1 MDRDH
6 APQGLNTAGKAAV
19 TLGGVLPGIA
29 VGTISVMLPGISDAF
44 ADGTNDLAIKMVAT
58 AAGLGMMAGA
68 PLGGW
73 LSDRYGR
80 KPTITL
86 ATIGFGLAGCAI
98 MLAGALWHIIA
109 ARFLIGFCSGT
120 LSVCY
125 LALIGDAFSGQ
136 AQGRWLGFNSAA
148 ATFVLMMLNPVA
160 GALVDTGWRNGF
172 AIYALAFP
180 TLLLVFAGVPRHAVH
195 GGQPEAA
202 GGEAGSARFRMPWLT
217 MMLAV
222 VIGTIATG
230 TMLYWPFRLRE
241 IGVTSAR
248 DLGLYVIPNI
258 LLVGIAG
265 FSFGFVRRW
274 LSMEQVFMVS
284 GFMSALGLAIIALAP
299 HPGLAAVGLATEGV
313 AIGLITPNLTMF
325 AISISTPETRARTLG
340 VMKACYFGSPFLTQ
354 FALEEMSQRSGPAAA
369 LLGIAAMSA
378 GLGVFMLVR
387 STFARGKPPTAPPA
401 IDPTG

>member
-1 MDRDH
+1 MEREH
-6 APQGLNTAGKAAV
+6 TPQGLNTAGKAAV
-19 TLGGVLPGIA
+19 TLGGILPGIA
-29 VGTISVMLPGISDAF
+29 AGTISVMLPGISDAF
-44 ADGTNDLAIKMVAT
+44 ADGTNDLEIKMVAT
-58 AAGLGMMAGA
+58 AAGLGMMVGA

-73 LSDRYGR
+73 LSDRFGR
-80 KPTITL
+80 KPVITL
-86 ATIGFGLAGCAI
+86 ATVGFGLAGCAI

-109 ARFLIGFCSGT
+109 ARFLIGFWSGT

-180 TLLLVFAGVPRHAVH
+180 TLLLVFAGVPKHAVH
-195 GGQPEAA
+195 ETQS
-202 GGEAGSARFRMPWLT
+202 EAGDAGATKFRMPWLA
-217 MMLAV
+217 MVLAV
-222 VIGTIATG
+222 VAGTIATG

-241 IGVTSAR
+241 IGVESAR
-248 DLGLYVIPNI
+248 DLGFYVIPNI

-265 FSFGFVRRW
+265 FSFGFVRKW
-274 LSMEQVFMVS
+274 LSIIQVFMVS
-284 GFMSALGLAIIALAP
+284 GFLSALGLAIVALTPYPA
-299 HPGLAAVGLATEGV
+299 LAAVGLATEGV

-325 AISISTPETRARTLG
+325 TISISTPETRARTLG

-354 FALEEMSQRSGPAAA
+354 FVLEGLSQRSGPAAA

-378 GLGVFMLVR
+378 GLGLFMLVR
-387 STFARGKPPTAPPA
+387 SIIARQQEQPAAPA
-401 IDPTG
+401 VE

>member
-1 MDRDH
+1 MDREH

-29 VGTISVMLPGISDAF
+29 LGTISVMLPGVSDAF
-44 ADGTNDLAIKMVAT
+44 ADGTNDLQIKMVST
-58 AAGLGMMAGA
+58 AAGLGMMVGA

-73 LSDRYGR
+73 LSDSYGR
-80 KPTITL
+80 KPVIAL
-86 ATIGFGLAGCAI
+86 ATLGFGLAGCAI

-195 GGQPEAA
+195 VSASSEESPGGTK
-202 GGEAGSARFRMPWLT
+202 FRVPWLT
-217 MMLAV
+217 LVLAV

-241 IGVTSAR
+241 IGVDSAR
-248 DLGLYVIPNI
+248 DLGLYVIPNV

-265 FSFGFVRRW
+265 FSFGFVRKW

-299 HPGLAAVGLATEGV
+299 NPALAAVGLATEGI

-354 FALEEMSQRSGPAAA
+354 FVLEALSQRSGPAAA

-387 STFARGKPPTAPPA
+387 SIGARRQASRAAPA
-401 IDPTG
+401 IE

>member
-1 MDRDH
+1 MQQAQ
-6 APQGLNTAGKAAV
+6 APQGLNTAGKSAAV
-19 TLGGVLPGIA
+19 LGGVLPGIA
-29 VGTISVMLPGISDAF
+29 AGTISVMLPGISDAF
-44 ADGTNDLAIKMVAT
+44 ADGTNDLEIKMVAT
-58 AAGLGMMAGA
+58 AAGLGMMVGA

-73 LSDRYGR
+73 LSDRFGR
-80 KPTITL
+80 KPVITL

-125 LALIGDAFSGQ
+125 LALIGDAFTGQ

-180 TLLLVFAGVPRHAVH
+180 TLLLVFAGVPSHAVH
-195 GGQPEAA
+195 GAQPEAEREAA
-202 GGEAGSARFRMPWLT
+202 GGTKFRMPWLA
-217 MMLAV
+217 MLLAV
-222 VIGTIATG
+222 VAGTIATG

-265 FSFGFVRRW
+265 FSFGFVRKW
-274 LSMEQVFMVS
+274 LSIMQVFMVS
-284 GFMSALGLAIIALAP
+284 GFLSALGLTIVALTPYPA
-299 HPGLAAVGLATEGV
+299 LAAVGLATEGV

-325 AISISTPETRARTLG
+325 TISISTPETRARTLG

-354 FALEEMSQRSGPAAA
+354 FVLEGLSQRSGPATA
-369 LLGIAAMSA
+369 LLGIATMSA
-378 GLGVFMLVR
+378 GLGLFMLLR
-387 STFARGKPPTAPPA
+387 SIIAARQESTAAPA
-401 IDPTG
+401 ID